1 MLTHADDSATKGG
14 AQHHHT
20 HAQTPTQ
27 PHIAD
32 AAQAPLQVEATALQ
46 SEAAACCGGSKS
58 GQSSAKK
65 KKAAKG
71 NGKEVVCVSD
81 PNTQISDGADAS
93 SA

>member
-14 AQHHHT
+14 AQHHT

-27 PHIAD
+27 PHSTD
-32 AAQAPLQVEATALQ
+32 DAQAPLQVEATALQ
-46 SEAAACCGGSKS
+46 SEAAACCGGSSKS

-65 KKAAKG
+65 KKEKKG
-71 NGKEVVCVSD
+71 NGKEAVCVSD